1 LVDLWPYRTIPL
13 SLLLLVISSAQSVA
27 AAQDPQVTFYS
38 EGSSLTSGLP
48 GAKHG
53 IFNGVIFDGQQRIAL
68 IRRHRFLTLRFSP
81 GQHVFSASYKGK
93 HPAENSQFP
102 IVLEEG
108 KHYFIRA
115 ESESSGVLI
124 VEFEKGRLEQVSC
137 ETAHKE
143 AEKISPVVDK
153 DISSGVAGKIIQGIS
168 LPPCH

>member
-1 LVDLWPYRTIPL
+1 LIRILPCGTTVLF
-13 SLLLLVISSAQSVA
+13 LLLFATFSARSA
-27 AAQDPQVTFYS
+27 AAQDPEVTFYS

-53 IFNGVIFDGQQRIAL
+53 IFNGVIFDGQQRIVL
-68 IRRHRFLTLRFSP
+68 IRRHHFLTLKFSP

-108 KHYFIRA
+108 KSYFIRA
-115 ESESSGVLI
+115 ESESSGVVVL
-124 VEFEKGRLEQVSC
+124 EFEKGRLEQVPC
-137 ETAHKE
+137 ETAHKD
-143 AEKISPVVDK
+143 AEKASPVNKK
-153 DISSGVAGKIIQGIS
+153 DVSPEVAGRMIKGTS